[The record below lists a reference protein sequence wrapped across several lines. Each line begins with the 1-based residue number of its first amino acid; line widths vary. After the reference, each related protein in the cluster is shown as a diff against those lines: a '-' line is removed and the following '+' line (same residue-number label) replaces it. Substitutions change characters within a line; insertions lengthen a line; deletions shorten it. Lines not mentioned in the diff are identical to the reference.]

1 MESITSGHALILDM
15 DPERS
20 GSIAQILKEQGYA
33 ITQMQGVGAA
43 LAVCARVPFA
53 IILLGEVPE
62 GHDRPAVCRA
72 LRQMSNSAIL
82 VLSSNIEPDA
92 VMPLLD
98 AGASDILPS
107 FPLDP
112 ARLRLRV
119 VVAQRRAS
127 AQTHAEAML
136 RAMPD
141 LAFRVSGAGEFLAY
155 HSSNAAELFAPSDR
169 IVGRKMEEV
178 LPFEVTRLTRSALK
192 RALDTGEL
200 QVLTYRLDVPRGA
213 QDYEARLVPS
223 GPDEVLAIVRNI
235 TARTQADTL
244 GRANVSLA
252 AEVVER
258 RRAEEALRT
267 SEAQWRSLVQN
278 CPDYVVT
285 IDGEGRISFVNRPMP
300 HVGLVAGKRIFDLAP
315 PSSHEELRTQMAR
328 VFTTGEAGALEIDVD
343 AERHVAFDVRI
354 APITG
359 EGPVKSAVILA
370 RDITERRAVEAERA
384 RMQERLLTAQK
395 LDSLGLLAGGVAHDF
410 NNLLTAIL
418 GSASVALLKLP
429 QEAAARRSIETLVA
443 AARRASELT
452 QQLLAYSGRGQFQV
466 RPVDLGDQIRELYI
480 VLEAAVPKRIALRT
494 DLTAEL
500 PAVQADVGQM
510 QQVVMNLVINAAEAI
525 GDRSGAIAVRTGRA
539 TIAAGEEA
547 APLTG
552 EPPAPGEYVV
562 LEVTDDGCGMDTETI
577 ARVFDP
583 FFTTKATGRGLGL
596 AAVHGIVRSHRGAL
610 RIVSAPGG
618 GTTFRVLLPASAS
631 PAEARRPEAAPALRG
646 GGLVLVVDDE
656 NLLRRAARQII
667 EHFGYGAIEAEDGY
681 AAIEIFRER
690 SREIAIVLLDMTMPG
705 MSGEET
711 FHELRRIRPDACV
724 VLSSGFNEVEATRRF
739 SGTEF
744 SAFLQKPY
752 TAEQLAQCL
761 ARVNADVAA
770 RSPR

>member
-53 IILLGEVPE
+53 IIILGEVPE

-82 VLSSNIEPDA
+82 VLASDIEPDA

-98 AGASDILPS
+98 AGASDIIPS
-107 FPLDP
+107 YPLDR

-119 VVAQRRAS
+119 VVAQRRAA

-141 LAFRVSGAGEFLAY
+141 LVFRFSGSGEFLAY
-155 HSSNAAELFAPSDR
+155 HSSNTAELFAPADR

-200 QVLTYRLDVPRGA
+200 QVITYRLDVPRGA

-278 CPDYVVT
+278 CPDFVVT
-285 IDGEGRISFVNRPMP
+285 IDTEGRITFVNRPIAQ
-300 HVGLVAGKRIFDLAP
+300 VGLAAGKRVFDLAP
-315 PSSHEELRTQMAR
+315 MSSHEELRAQLAR
-328 VFTTGEAGALEIDVD
+328 VFNTGEPGALEIDVD
-343 AERHVAFDVRI
+343 SERHVAFDVRI

-359 EGPVKSAVILA
+359 EGAVKSAVILA

-429 QEAAARRSIETLVA
+429 AEAPARRAIETLVA

-452 QQLLAYSGRGQFQV
+452 QQLLAYSGRGKFEV
-466 RPVDLGDQIRELYI
+466 RPVDLAAQIRELYI
-480 VLEAAVPKRIALRT
+480 VLEAAVPKRITLRT
-494 DLTAEL
+494 DLDANV
-500 PAVQADVGQM
+500 PAVLADVGQM

-525 GDRSGAIAVRTGRA
+525 GDRSGTISLRTGRA
-539 TIAAGEEA
+539 TISADDVVE
-547 APLTG
+547 PFTG
-552 EPPAPGEYVV
+552 EPPAPGEYVM
-562 LEVTDDGCGMDTETI
+562 LEVTDDGCGMDPETI

-596 AAVHGIVRSHRGAL
+596 AAVHGIVRSHHGAL

-618 GTTFRVLLPASAS
+618 GTTFRVLLPASAV
-631 PAEARRPEAAPALRG
+631 PAEAHHNEPAASLEG

-690 SREIAIVLLDMTMPG
+690 SREIAIVVLDMTMPG

-724 VLSSGFNEVEATRRF
+724 VLSSGFNELEATRRF

-744 SAFLQKPY
+744 AAFLQKPY

-761 ARVNADVAA
+761 ARVNASASG
-770 RSPR
+770 RFRK